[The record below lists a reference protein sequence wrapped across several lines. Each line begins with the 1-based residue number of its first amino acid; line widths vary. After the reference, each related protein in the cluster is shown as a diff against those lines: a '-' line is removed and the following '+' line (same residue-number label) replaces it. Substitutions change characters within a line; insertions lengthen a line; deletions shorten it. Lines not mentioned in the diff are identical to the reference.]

1 MTARRHRLILVISLG
16 PLRSYLSARNDNI
29 CPYEIIRLLISSRF
43 HGNSRVSPCASDGG
57 RNKARAIDRRRA
69 IRKTRVGQRVSQV
82 YSSMENVSPA
92 VCTAEGGYRSY
103 LRSNGVQL
111 PTLLINPPPRRSTA
125 RSIVS
130 RFHSQPHRRPSV
142 RQRYLRGISPPAYY
156 ILHYRPR
163 PSESRSVYTRGNHSA
178 SLDSI
183 LHSTNGDNL
192 AR

>member
-1 MTARRHRLILVISLG
+1 V
-16 PLRSYLSARNDNI
+16 
-29 CPYEIIRLLISSRF
+29 
-43 HGNSRVSPCASDGG
+43 
-57 RNKARAIDRRRA
+57 
-69 IRKTRVGQRVSQV
+69 
-82 YSSMENVSPA
+82 
-92 VCTAEGGYRSY
+92 VCTRRDYRTY

-111 PTLLINPPPRRSTA
+111 PTLLINPPPHRSTA

-163 PSESRSVYTRGNHSA
+163 SSESRSVYTRGNHSA

-183 LHSTNGDNL
+183 LHFAPRAASICASSPFFSRNNKSKRKNCCKINDFVCGIVIFLFNL
-192 AR
+192 NVETRVDRINQKAVS

>member
-1 MTARRHRLILVISLG
+1 M
-16 PLRSYLSARNDNI
+16 
-29 CPYEIIRLLISSRF
+29 
-43 HGNSRVSPCASDGG
+43 
-57 RNKARAIDRRRA
+57 
-69 IRKTRVGQRVSQV
+69 SQV

-92 VCTAEGGYRSY
+92 VCTRRGYRSY

-142 RQRYLRGISPPAYY
+142 RQRYLRGISPPARY

-163 PSESRSVYTRGNHSA
+163 PSESRSVYTRENHSA

-183 LHSTNGDNL
+183 MHL
-192 AR
+192 ALRATLVGAIRLFSRGCGVRDCERGRFRSGFVTRL

>member
-1 MTARRHRLILVISLG
+1 M
-16 PLRSYLSARNDNI
+16 
-29 CPYEIIRLLISSRF
+29 
-43 HGNSRVSPCASDGG
+43 
-57 RNKARAIDRRRA
+57 
-69 IRKTRVGQRVSQV
+69 
-82 YSSMENVSPA
+82 YSSMENVSLV
-92 VCTAEGGYRSY
+92 VCTRRGYRSY

-142 RQRYLRGISPPAYY
+142 RQRYLRGISPSAYY

-163 PSESRSVYTRGNHSA
+163 SSESRSVYTRGNHSA

-183 LHSTNGDNL
+183 SHFASRTASTCAGPPFFQKECIIETAKIVIKLMILYVDS
-192 AR
+192 